1 MYLHDEVSALLDDCL
16 RHRRSLHMIPEVGFD
31 LPETHEYILN
41 TIKELEPDSLE
52 TLAEAGVKAVWY
64 AENAK
69 ETLAFR
75 ADMDALNA
83 VEETGTEYASR
94 HAGKMHGCG
103 HDGHMTVLLLLAK
116 LIHTHRAKLGVNVV
130 LLFQPGEE
138 GYGGAKRMIAAGALQ
153 NPKVDRIYGLHVWP
167 AVPKGKIGIRWGAMM
182 AQSCEFDM
190 IAHGLSAHGASPQ
203 MGVDAVVSSAELIT
217 MLQSAITRSVDPH
230 QDALLTIGRI
240 SGGTARN
247 IIADRVEMN
256 ATLRVLSPRVYDD
269 LIRRIHAMA
278 DGVAMATGASFD
290 IIERVQYPCVD
301 NPRPMVE
308 HLYTYLDMSDI
319 YLVDPVMAAEDF
331 ACYQQEVPGVF
342 MFLGVNGGKNS
353 QPLHNCRFDFDEDTL
368 LMGVELFWR
377 LLGI

>member
-64 AENAK
+64 TENAK

-94 HAGKMHGCG
+94 HDGKMHGCG

-130 LLFQPGEE
+130 LLVQPGEE

-290 IIERVQYPCVD
+290 IIERVQYPCVY

-331 ACYQQEVPGVF
+331 ACYQQVVPGVF

-368 LMGVELFWR
+368 LMGVEIFWR

>member
-167 AVPKGKIGIRWGAMM
+167 AVPRGKIGIRWGAMM